1 MNSLR
6 ALLFLLLCGVAL
18 PGGAHGDWAYTSANV
33 HLRAG
38 PARDYPV
45 IAVLPRGF
53 EITVHGCLIDY
64 SWCDVIAGDHRGW
77 IYGAY
82 VYYPYQG
89 HHVPVISYGPSIGI
103 FVVSFVLIDYW
114 DYYYP
119 HYWFYRD
126 RDYWA
131 HRHPPPPP
139 PPPVHPGERPPP
151 LPRPPPDRDDRDR
164 DRDRGHDQDRDRDHD
179 RGDNRDRD
187 RDHDENRLRPWPPSR
202 GDDDAPRLSV
212 PPRGDD
218 EPRLQRPE
226 PERPDPSRRQ
236 RLPEEQPRYE
246 PPRERQPR
254 QDEPREQRA
263 PDPYQDRRDEQRFER
278 RERGDDKRERQD
290 R

>member
-18 PGGAHGDWAYTSANV
+18 PGSAHEDWAYTSANV

-53 EITVHGCLIDY
+53 EITVHGCLSDY
-64 SWCDVIAGDHRGW
+64 SWCDVIAGAQRGW

-82 VYYPYQG
+82 IYYPYQG

-103 FVVSFVLIDYW
+103 FVIGFVLIDYW

-131 HRHPPPPP
+131 HRYPPRPPS
-139 PPPVHPGERPPP
+139 VHPGERPPP
-151 LPRPPPDRDDRDR
+151 PSPRPPRDDD
-164 DRDRGHDQDRDRDHD
+164 DRDRDHD
-179 RGDNRDRD
+179 HDWDGDRDHRDDDRDRN
-187 RDHDENRLRPWPPSR
+187 RDHDEGRLRPGPPPR
-202 GDDDAPRLSV
+202 GEGDAPRLSLPQRDDDAPRL
-212 PPRGDD
+212 
-218 EPRLQRPE
+218 QRPE
-226 PERPDPSRRQ
+226 REPPDSSHRQ
-236 RLPEEQPRYE
+236 QPQDEPPRYEQPRD
-246 PPRERQPR
+246 RQPR
-254 QDEPREQRA
+254 QEEPREQRA
-263 PDPYQDRRDEQRFER
+263 PDSSRDHRDEQRFER
-278 RERGDDKRERQD
+278 RERKDEKRERQD